1 MSLSY
6 RSGPGIAQPPA
17 VPFPAPFKNAAHGLL
32 VSPEARKGSA
42 LAGHGNHAPAT
53 SASIAWLTA
62 LKSCQS
68 STSVPLMKIVGVLS
82 IPWA

>member
-1 MSLSY
+1 LLCRY
-6 RSGPGIAQPPA
+6 LTAQGPVLPSPQQSPSQP
-17 VPFPAPFKNAAHGLL
+17 PFKNAARGLL

-42 LAGHGNHAPAT
+42 RAGDGNHAPAT

-68 STSVPLMKIVGVLS
+68 STSLPLMKIVGVLS
-82 IPWA
+82 IP